1 MDERKYW
8 AFISYSHRDTRWAD
22 WLHKSI
28 ESYRPPRLLVGTATA
43 FGPVPKRLT
52 PVFRDREELASA
64 TDLGSVINAALSGS
78 ACQIVV
84 CSPQAAKS
92 HWVNEEILAFKR
104 LGREERIF
112 CLIVGGEPNASDLPG
127 QENEE
132 CFPPALRFKLDAN
145 GNLGTVRT
153 EPIAADARPGKDGKQ
168 NAKLKLLAGV
178 LAVGFDTLRR
188 REQVRRNRRL
198 ALVTT
203 AALSGMVGTS
213 FLATFALIQQRAA
226 EQQRTRAEVDAETAK
241 QTTNFLIDLFRISDP
256 SEARGNAVTAREMLD
271 KGASRIEHELATQPA
286 IRATLM
292 DTVGTVYM
300 RLGLYSQAK
309 PLLDEAVT
317 TQRGA
322 GAPQASALSHSLMHL
337 GDLQTLRAQ
346 YDIAEKAYR
355 DAIAIESAP
364 PQDKQRQIDLAATL
378 HGLGTLQEQEGRF
391 TDAEHTLR
399 EALAK
404 QKKLYGDAH
413 GDIARTLKDI
423 ARVMADAGSL
433 NDAIPVMRSALDMQ
447 RKLRGPEPH
456 PDTAES
462 LNDLALLLEQHGDY
476 DEAEARLR
484 ESIDMNRRLLGTKH
498 PEIATGLCNLAS
510 VQVDKGNLAQAEA
523 TYHEALAMRQELLG
537 STHPDIAAT
546 LNNLAFV
553 LYARGR
559 TREALATERESLGMY
574 RKLFPGD
581 HPEVARIL
589 NRIGFWLILDEQY
602 AEADRD
608 LHAALAMRQRLLTG
622 THPDVAASLVHV
634 AMLQVAQHHY
644 EQALISAR
652 DAVQIFSTSLSP
664 THWKT
669 AVGEST
675 EGAALAG
682 LGRYAE
688 AEPLLVQSLAILGK
702 DGGAPPEYR
711 HLAQQY
717 LKQLHIEAHVARH
730 PVRTI
735 AAPVLKARAELLK
748 GADSNGHNVSI
759 SSGVSHP

>member
-8 AFISYSHRDTRWAD
+8 AFISYSHRDTKWAT
-22 WLHKSI
+22 WLHRAI
-28 ESYRPPRLLVGTATA
+28 ESYRPPDALVGTATA

-64 TDLGSVINAALSGS
+64 TDLGSVINAALSSS

-92 HWVNEEILAFKR
+92 HWVNQEILAFKR
-104 LGREERIF
+104 LGREGRIF
-112 CLIVGGEPNASDLPG
+112 CLIIGGEPNASDLAG
-127 QENEE
+127 REEEE
-132 CFPPALRFKLDAN
+132 CFPPALRFKLDDN
-145 GNLGTVRT
+145 GHLSTVRT

-168 NAKLKLLAGV
+168 NAKLKLLAGL
-178 LAVGFDTLRR
+178 LAVSFDSLRR
-188 REQVRRNRRL
+188 REQIRRNRRL

-213 FLATFALIQQRAA
+213 FLATFALIQKRAA
-226 EQQRTRAEVDAETAK
+226 EHQRARAEADAETAK

-271 KGASRIEHELATQPA
+271 KGASRIERELATQPA

-300 RLGLYSQAK
+300 RLGLYSRAK

-317 TQRGA
+317 TQRNA
-322 GAPQASALSHSLMHL
+322 GAPQAAALSHSLMHM
-337 GDLQTLRAQ
+337 GDLQMLQAQ

-355 DAIAIESAP
+355 DAITIESAQP
-364 PQDKQRQIDLAATL
+364 DDPQRQIDLAATM
-378 HGLGTLQEQEGRF
+378 HGLGTLQQQQGRF

-399 EALAK
+399 QALEK
-404 QKKLYGDAH
+404 QKKLYGDSH

-447 RKLRGPEPH
+447 RKLRGSEPH
-456 PDTAES
+456 PDTAEALS
-462 LNDLALLLEQHGDY
+462 DLALLLEEHGDY
-476 DEAEARLR
+476 DEAEALFR
-484 ESIDMNRRLLGTKH
+484 ESIDMNRLLLGAKH
-498 PEIATGLCNLAS
+498 PEIATGLQNLGS
-510 VQVDKGNLAQAEA
+510 VQFDKGDLQQAEA
-523 TYHEALAMRQELLG
+523 TFRQALAMRQELLG
-537 STHPDIAAT
+537 SAHPDIAVT

-553 LYARGR
+553 LYDRGR
-559 TREALATERESLGMY
+559 TQEAMATERESLDMY
-574 RKLFPGD
+574 RRLFPGD

-589 NRIGFWLILDEQY
+589 NRIGFWLIQDGKY
-602 AEADRD
+602 AEADLD

-622 THPDVAASLVHV
+622 THPDVGASLVHV
-634 AMLQVAQHHY
+634 AILQVVQHQY

-652 DAVQIFSTSLSP
+652 DAVQILSSGLSP

-688 AEPLLVQSLAILGK
+688 AEPLLVQGLAILGK

-711 HLAQQY
+711 RLAQQY
-717 LKQLHIEAHVARH
+717 LEQLHIKEHAARR
-730 PVRTI
+730 PAQSI
-735 AAPVLKARAELLK
+735 GAPILKARVELPK
-748 GADSNGHNVSI
+748 GADSDGHNVSI
-759 SSGVSHP
+759 SGVSHP